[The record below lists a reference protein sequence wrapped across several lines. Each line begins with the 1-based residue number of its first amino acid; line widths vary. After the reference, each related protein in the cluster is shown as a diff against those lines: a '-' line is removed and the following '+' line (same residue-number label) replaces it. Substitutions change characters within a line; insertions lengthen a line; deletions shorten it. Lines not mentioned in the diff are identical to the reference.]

1 MKEYLKAL
9 IIEQIERGKS
19 LKKLIPH
26 PLKFPELNSLA
37 SRCEMIIERNI
48 DFFKYLLKIL
58 EMRQEDDLRDI
69 FRDFRDSARQLA
81 LIEYYGISALYYQTE
96 EIGYLNKLAFKI
108 HQEINLPVGP
118 PSVACISTKYYFFHP
133 LPNVIFVPVAESDF
147 LLHLPDLYHEIGH
160 AALANSKSEVRL
172 EKLYQS
178 YQEVIKQITDHY
190 DALIISKK
198 RALGPEE
205 LPRLISFI
213 HSQWKEY
220 WVSEFFADLF
230 GLYTL
235 GPAYA
240 WSHIHLTIKKSNN
253 VYEFSKFF
261 PRTHPSDEARMRI
274 LKHGLKQLGFDKE
287 VEEIWALW
295 AEVPEYKNFEPVSE
309 YQYAYPDD
317 LLRDIASTVYDG
329 VAASNF
335 SCATPDCLKDLK
347 NDSITKILNEA
358 WKSFWKN
365 PEGFRGWEES
375 KIKFLK
381 NQFQVN

>member
-1 MKEYLKAL
+1 
-9 IIEQIERGKS
+9 
-19 LKKLIPH
+19 
-26 PLKFPELNSLA
+26 
-37 SRCEMIIERNI
+37 
-48 DFFKYLLKIL
+48 
-58 EMRQEDDLRDI
+58 
-69 FRDFRDSARQLA
+69 
-81 LIEYYGISALYYQTE
+81 
-96 EIGYLNKLAFKI
+96 
-108 HQEINLPVGP
+108 
-118 PSVACISTKYYFFHP
+118 
-133 LPNVIFVPVAESDF
+133 VAESDF

-198 RALGPEE
+198 RALGPKE

-213 HSQWKEY
+213 HSQWKGY

-240 WSHIHLTIKKSNN
+240 WSHIHLTIKKLNN
-253 VYEFSKFF
+253 VYEFLKFF
-261 PRTHPSDEARMRI
+261 PRTHPADEARMRI

-375 KIKFLK
+375 KIRFLK
-381 NQFQVN
+381 KQFQVN